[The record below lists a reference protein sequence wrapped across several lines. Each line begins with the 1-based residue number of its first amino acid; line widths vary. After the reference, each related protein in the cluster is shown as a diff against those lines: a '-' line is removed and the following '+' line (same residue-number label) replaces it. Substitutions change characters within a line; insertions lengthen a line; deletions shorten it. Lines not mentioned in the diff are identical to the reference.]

1 MIHKLTSPP
10 ILAYPDFTLP
20 FVLHTDASAD
30 GLGAA
35 LYQIQ
40 EGTKRVIAYGS
51 RTLNEAE
58 KRYSAYRREFLA
70 LKWAVTEKFKDY
82 LYGHHFHVLTDSNP
96 LTYVTSTAKLNAT
109 DHRWLASLATFN
121 FTISYRAGKINGD
134 ADGLSRLPRDDHHDI
149 ERTPA
154 DEYVK
159 PFLARLLPTSEDVV
173 CRCSPEEF
181 QSLCMYHEANDTFS
195 SDAISAPAI
204 EAMCVTAEAVIQTDT
219 VPLPN
224 HGDLG
229 SMSAIDWKRLQ
240 LEDQVLGQV
249 LDMLSNDGGRTS
261 NQHQSSRLSKDA
273 ALLLSEKRHLVVKDG
288 VLFRKRQ
295 VEGQERLQL
304 VPPGVMRK
312 RALRGLHDDVGHLG
326 RDKTLDL
333 VRHRFYWPN
342 MTRDVEAYL
351 ENCERCVKRKAR
363 DPAPAPLVPLKVSE
377 PMELLAMDFLSLEKG
392 KGGYENILV
401 VTDAFTKFAWAFP
414 ARNQKATTVAKLIWE
429 RILMHYGFP
438 KRLHSDQG
446 RDFESRLIKD
456 LCRLANIEKSR
467 TTPYHP

>member
-1 MIHKLTSPP
+1 M
-10 ILAYPDFTLP
+10 
-20 FVLHTDASAD
+20 
-30 GLGAA
+30 
-35 LYQIQ
+35 Q
-40 EGTKRVIAYGS
+40 
-51 RTLNEAE
+51 
-58 KRYSAYRREFLA
+58 
-70 LKWAVTEKFKDY
+70 
-82 LYGHHFHVLTDSNP
+82 
-96 LTYVTSTAKLNAT
+96 
-109 DHRWLASLATFN
+109 
-121 FTISYRAGKINGD
+121 
-134 ADGLSRLPRDDHHDI
+134 
-149 ERTPA
+149 
-154 DEYVK
+154 
-159 PFLARLLPTSEDVV
+159 
-173 CRCSPEEF
+173 
-181 QSLCMYHEANDTFS
+181 
-195 SDAISAPAI
+195 
-204 EAMCVTAEAVIQTDT
+204 
-219 VPLPN
+219 
-224 HGDLG
+224 
-229 SMSAIDWKRLQ
+229 
-240 LEDQVLGQV
+240 
-249 LDMLSNDGGRTS
+249 
-261 NQHQSSRLSKDA
+261 

-304 VPPGVMRK
+304 VLPGVMRK

-467 TTPYHP
+467 TTPYHSQGNPQTERFNRTLLDMMGGYENILVVTDAFTKFAWAFPARNQKATTVAKLIWERILMHYGFPKRLHSDQGRDFESRLIKDLCRLANIEKSRTTPYHPQRNPQTERFNRTLLDMMGTLEDDKKNAWPDFVAPLVHAYNCTKHASTGYSPHFLMFGKQPRLPVDLALGIGDNAKEDKSYSAYAADLKARLTHAYDLASREMQKRALANKTRYDLRSRDAALQVGDRVLVRNLSIRG